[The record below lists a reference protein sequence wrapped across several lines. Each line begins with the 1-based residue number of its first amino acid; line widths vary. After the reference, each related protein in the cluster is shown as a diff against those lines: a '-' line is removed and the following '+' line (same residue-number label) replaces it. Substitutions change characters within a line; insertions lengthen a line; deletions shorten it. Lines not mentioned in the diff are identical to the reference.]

1 MGRIK
6 RVRDLV
12 FRFCELVA
20 LYIFDCV
27 LDIVQPLNI
36 DPRRREA
43 FRSSRYLPMGAI
55 SGSIDVATIS
65 LIVLIYG
72 LDAGLAANIAG
83 ALCGYTTSFL
93 LHRNITFAMRK
104 TPIATQL
111 ARFVLYKCANLTVR
125 IGGYILVFDFQ
136 QYWGAVVTVII
147 LLLWNFLMSRWA
159 IPGDTPLH
167 FYRVMRNKQHAP
179 YS

>member
-1 MGRIK
+1 LNELVLKEGEVGRIK

-93 LHRNITFAMRK
+93 LHLR
-104 TPIATQL
+104 P
-111 ARFVLYKCANLTVR
+111 
-125 IGGYILVFDFQ
+125 
-136 QYWGAVVTVII
+136 
-147 LLLWNFLMSRWA
+147 
-159 IPGDTPLH
+159 
-167 FYRVMRNKQHAP
+167 
-179 YS
+179 